1 MRRKKPNDEPTGA
14 GLFNNGKDANNRT
27 QSTMDGILNQ
37 QHWLA
42 LNGLDATAEVLAI
55 TDTGILIDMDPVV
68 ILTLK
73 VQPAMIAAE
82 FKITGKTMVSRMAVP
97 RVGDKLKLKYNPA
110 NPTQFIVMLL

>member
-1 MRRKKPNDEPTGA
+1 MSRKKPNDELMGA
-14 GLFNNGKDANNRT
+14 GNLNNGKDDNNRT
-27 QSTMDGILNQ
+27 QPSMDGILNQ

-55 TDTGILIDMDPVV
+55 TDTAILINMNPVV
-68 ILTLK
+68 VLTLK

-82 FKITGKTMVSRMAVP
+82 FKVTGKAMVSRMAIP

-110 NPTQFIVMLL
+110 NPTQFIVMSI